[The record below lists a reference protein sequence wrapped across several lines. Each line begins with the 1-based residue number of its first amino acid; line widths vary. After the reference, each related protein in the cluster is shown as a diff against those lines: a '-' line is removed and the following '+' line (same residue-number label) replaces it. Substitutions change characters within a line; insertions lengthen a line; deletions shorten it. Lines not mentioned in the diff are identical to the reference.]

1 MEKKT
6 IYVLFA
12 VIIVIIVVVVAG
24 AYVLMNSGGG
34 GGVENTYTVA
44 NATSLQFNDNVTF
57 GSTYSMHTISAKN
70 VNASNMML
78 LIDISGG
85 ESGNYTYILNQGTQT
100 AWQCVNGNW
109 TNVSN
114 DFTNQWNTYV
124 GEHKLWTTDV
134 GHLINDWS
142 GTGNYTYVGST
153 TGGTHN
159 IYNVVIN
166 PTLADSL
173 FQHNP

>member
-1 MEKKT
+1 MM
-6 IYVLFA
+6 YAL
-12 VIIVIIVVVVAG
+12 VVVVIVVFVVAIAD

-34 GGVENTYTVA
+34 GGAENTYTVA

-70 VNASNMML
+70 VNASNMIL
-78 LIDISGG
+78 RIDISGG

-114 DFTNQWNTYV
+114 DFTNQWNTFV

-159 IYNVVIN
+159 IYSVVIN

-173 FQHNP
+173 FQPNT

>member
-1 MEKKT
+1 LQ
-6 IYVLFA
+6 Y
-12 VIIVIIVVVVAG
+12 
-24 AYVLMNSGGG
+24 
-34 GGVENTYTVA
+34 
-44 NATSLQFNDNVTF
+44 NADVTL
-57 GSTYSMHTISAKN
+57 GSTHQVYAISAKN

-78 LIDISGG
+78 RIDISGG

-100 AWQCVNGNW
+100 AWQSINGNW

-114 DFTNQWNTYV
+114 DFTNQWNTFV
-124 GEHKLWTTDV
+124 GEHTRWTTDV

-142 GTGNYTYVGST
+142 GTGNYTYVGSI
-153 TGGTHN
+153 TGATVN
-159 IYNVVIN
+159 LYNVIIN